1 MKRCDERSRNCI
13 IRRQLALGTTIAR
26 QAVFPSLS
34 AEVFSGKDYLKLAK
48 SESVAAALFQK
59 KLRGEETILYVISEK
74 DQLALLPEGCVRV
87 LVTAGLATIKER
99 FAARMHGNLP
109 APVAAML
116 ERKYGRFETETHD
129 LRVDTDAVSAEE
141 AANEIRLLLNRG
153 RTRCSELNIYPR
165 PTARKKAVDDLNLHI
180 APGRFTASSATTGRA
195 RPPP

>member
-1 MKRCDERSRNCI
+1 MVI
-13 IRRQLALGTTIAR
+13 ALFGDSCTGKSTIA
-26 QAVFPSLS
+26 AALAPSLS

-48 SESVAAALFQK
+48 SESMAAALFQK

-116 ERKYGRFETETHD
+116 ERKYGQFETHD

-153 RTRCSELNIYPR
+153 ERDAQN
-165 PTARKKAVDDLNLHI
+165 
-180 APGRFTASSATTGRA
+180 
-195 RPPP
+195 

>member
-1 MKRCDERSRNCI
+1 MVI
-13 IRRQLALGTTIAR
+13 ALFGDSCTGKSTIA
-26 QAVFPSLS
+26 AALAPSLS

-48 SESVAAALFQK
+48 SESMAAALFQK

-87 LVTAGLATIKER
+87 LVTAGLA
-99 FAARMHGNLP
+99 ARMHGNLP

-116 ERKYGRFETETHD
+116 ERKYGRFETEAHD

-153 RTRCSELNIYPR
+153 ERDAQN
-165 PTARKKAVDDLNLHI
+165 
-180 APGRFTASSATTGRA
+180 
-195 RPPP
+195 

>member
-1 MKRCDERSRNCI
+1 MVI
-13 IRRQLALGTTIAR
+13 ALFGDSCTGKSTIA
-26 QAVFPSLS
+26 AALAPSLS

-109 APVAAML
+109 APVA
-116 ERKYGRFETETHD
+116 HD

-153 RTRCSELNIYPR
+153 ERDAQN
-165 PTARKKAVDDLNLHI
+165 
-180 APGRFTASSATTGRA
+180 
-195 RPPP
+195 

>member
-1 MKRCDERSRNCI
+1 MVI
-13 IRRQLALGTTIAR
+13 ALFGDSCTGKSTIA
-26 QAVFPSLS
+26 AALAPSLS

-48 SESVAAALFQK
+48 SESMAALFQK

-116 ERKYGRFETETHD
+116 ERKYGQFETEAHD

-153 RTRCSELNIYPR
+153 ERDAQN
-165 PTARKKAVDDLNLHI
+165 
-180 APGRFTASSATTGRA
+180 
-195 RPPP
+195 